1 MSYLTKYQLAD
12 YISEFYANHDNDD
25 LGNHRLHLLMYIL
38 FTEYLYVFDV
48 REEEGII
55 ETDNFFPRYLFEPNY
70 IVNNYGVTDPDFKNY
85 EPRPFTKTFPTT
97 FDMQIKFLID
107 LLLGDTIDID
117 IISLTEYVLQDPCR
131 ESMVNNAPLD
141 INVIEEYYREN
152 SRCFSTRDIFK

>member
-12 YISEFYANHDNDD
+12 YISEFYANHNNDD

-38 FTEYLYVFDV
+38 FTEYLYVFNIQ
-48 REEEGII
+48 EEEGII
-55 ETDNFFPRYLFEPNY
+55 EADGFFPRYLFEPNY
-70 IVNNYGVTDPDFKNY
+70 IVNNYGVTDPDFKDY

-107 LLLGDTIDID
+107 LLLGDTIDMD
-117 IISLTEYVLQDPCR
+117 IISLTEYILQDPCR
-131 ESMVNNAPLD
+131 ETMTNNAPLD
-141 INVIEEYYREN
+141 INAIEDYYREH